1 MNGFKFTILV
11 PVVVLGTDCTG
22 SWKSNYH
29 TIMAMTTPKNLKNAN
44 LKIDNKRSINE
55 TITNITT

>member
-44 LKIDNKRSINE
+44 L
-55 TITNITT
+55 TN